1 MTRRTELLVA
11 AVGIVLVFVLGAL
24 LLVRPKQQAAD
35 EATADRNSAIA
46 ESQALQD
53 QVRALE
59 SLKADAATLRARAE
73 LAKAEFPSTPGLPA
87 LVDALEDAADQA
99 GVDLVSITPAA
110 PKASADQPELAEIAT
125 GVNVKGGYFQIEDFL
140 SRVENLVKGT
150 GPERIPPRS
159 VLVQSVSVTS
169 GSGDGGTGG
178 STAATPDAS
187 AEADQLQAA
196 IALTAF
202 QLARSP
208 AAPAPA
214 AGATATGGTQ
224 VR

>member
-11 AVGIVLVFVLGAL
+11 AVGIVLVLVLGAL
-24 LLVRPKQQAAD
+24 LLVRPKQQAAA
-35 EATADRNSAIA
+35 EARADRNGAIA

-59 SLKADAATLRARAE
+59 SLKANAAPLHARAE
-73 LAKAEFPSTPGLPA
+73 LAKAEFPSTPGLA
-87 LVDALEDAADQA
+87 AMVDALEDAADQA

-125 GVNVKGGYFQIEDFL
+125 GVDVKGSYFQIEDFL
-140 SRVENLVKGT
+140 SRVENLVNGT
-150 GPERIPPRS
+150 DPERIPPRS
-159 VLVQSVSVTS
+159 VLVRSVSVTS
-169 GSGDGGTGG
+169 GSGGGTGG

-187 AEADQLQAA
+187 AETDQLQAT

-214 AGATATGGTQ
+214 SGATATGGTQ

>member
-24 LLVRPKQQAAD
+24 LVRPKQQAAA

-214 AGATATGGTQ
+214 SGATATGGTQ

>member
-24 LLVRPKQQAAD
+24 LLVRPKQQAAA

-178 STAATPDAS
+178 STAATPDAA
-187 AEADQLQAA
+187 AEVDQLQAA

>member
-11 AVGIVLVFVLGAL
+11 AAGIVLVLVLGSL
-24 LLVRPKQQAAD
+24 LLVRPKQQAAS
-35 EATADRNSAIA
+35 EARADRNSAIA

-73 LAKAEFPSTPGLPA
+73 LAKAEFPPTPGLAA

-150 GPERIPPRS
+150 DPERIPPRS
-159 VLVQSVSVTS
+159 VLVQSVSVTR

-214 AGATATGGTQ
+214 AGATATGGTT

>member
-11 AVGIVLVFVLGAL
+11 AVGIVLVLVVGAL
-24 LLVRPKQQAAD
+24 LLVRPKQQAAA
-35 EATADRNSAIA
+35 EARADRNGAIA

-59 SLKADAATLRARAE
+59 SLKANAATLRARAE
-73 LAKAEFPSTPGLPA
+73 LAKAEFPSTPGLAA

-125 GVNVKGGYFQIEDFL
+125 GVNVKGSYFQIEDFL

-150 GPERIPPRS
+150 DPERIPPRS
-159 VLVQSVSVTS
+159 VLVRSVSVTS

-187 AEADQLQAA
+187 AEADQLQAT

-214 AGATATGGTQ
+214 SGATATGGTQ

>member
-24 LLVRPKQQAAD
+24 LLVRPKQQAAA

-110 PKASADQPELAEIAT
+110 PKAWADQPELAEIAT

-214 AGATATGGTQ
+214 SGATATGGTQ